1 MKGLRGVLLTVLL
14 LTSAVIQAQ
23 TWELQFGVPRRDDAD
38 LHVTDMTAVGSQ
50 VWAVGRGI
58 WHSADSGQTWSVQM
72 DTWDRLWYVN
82 FRDAEHGWAV
92 GERGWIVRTDDGGQT
107 WSGLTIGDDVTLE
120 AIAFVNEDRGWV
132 VGWVARGS
140 NDSAFVA
147 ETTDGGA
154 TWNPMSVPRADKFFG
169 IAFAD
174 ENRGYIYGNAPSLK
188 TTDGG
193 ETWEEGGIPRY
204 CYVAAFPSAD
214 RGYAAGYADMIYLT
228 TDGGESWEG
237 TPRSGRFFDV
247 WFPNETHGWLVGRD
261 GLIVSTTDGG
271 VSWESSLCGTQLSL
285 RGVVFLDPTHG
296 LVGGEYGVMRVT
308 EDGGQTW
315 SNLFGNEE
323 GWPDLQAAAFDELG
337 FNGWVVGQ
345 GGAILHTSDG
355 GQSWAAQASNVR
367 FFLHDVALAGSDSL
381 WAVCEGGL
389 MTRTTDGGETWNA
402 SVICDSYLDGVCFVD
417 ALHGWVVGGVGTIL
431 RTTDGGLTWEP
442 QVSGT
447 EYYLNDVSFASRQ
460 VGCAVGDRGTALYTT
475 DGGETWNPAVT
486 ATGVVL
492 HGVLLLPD
500 GQGWAGGDNGRLLYT
515 PDGGASWGPIINSYS
530 ASWRDFAYL
539 GDDELV
545 AVGDG
550 GAIIRSTDLGYT
562 WTLDVSSISDDLY
575 GCATGQDGRYAWAV
589 GENGV
594 VLHAG
599 GEVTSAPNRDRN
611 MPQDYA
617 LAVYPNP
624 FNPRA
629 TITFD
634 LPVTTRVSLVIYDVT
649 GRIAARLTDGMLSSG
664 AHSMTFDGS
673 ALSSGIYFARLEAG
687 SASQTR
693 KLVLLK

>member
-14 LTSAVIQAQ
+14 LSGAAIQAQ
-23 TWELQFGVPRRDDAD
+23 TWELQFGAPRRDDVD
-38 LHVTDMTAVGSQ
+38 LHVTDMTALGSQ

-72 DTWDRLWYVN
+72 DTWDRLWYVDFSDTLN
-82 FRDAEHGWAV
+82 GWAV
-92 GERGWIVRTDDGGQT
+92 GEQGWIVRTDDGGRT
-107 WSGLTIGDDVTLE
+107 WSGQTIGNDVTLE
-120 AIAFVNEDRGWV
+120 AIAFVNDNRGLV
-132 VGWVARGS
+132 VGWVERGT

-154 TWNPMSVPRADKFFG
+154 TWTPLDVPRADKYFG
-169 IAFAD
+169 IVFAD
-174 ENRGYIYGNAPSLK
+174 EHRGCIYGSAPSLK

-214 RGYAAGYADMIYLT
+214 LGVAAGYTDMIYRT
-228 TDGGESWEG
+228 TDGGATWEG
-237 TPRSGRFFDV
+237 TTMPGRFFDA

-261 GLIVSTTDGG
+261 GLIVSTTNGG
-271 VSWESSLCGTQLSL
+271 ASWESSLCGTQQNL
-285 RGVVFLDPTHG
+285 RGVVFFDPARG

-308 EDGGQTW
+308 EDGGDTW
-315 SNLFGNEE
+315 RNLFGNEE
-323 GWPDLQAAAFDELG
+323 GWPTLHAAAFDELG

-355 GQSWAAQASNVR
+355 GQSWAAQTSNVR
-367 FFLHDVALAGSDSL
+367 FLLHDVALQGSDSL
-381 WAVCEGGL
+381 WAVGEGGL
-389 MTRTTDGGETWNA
+389 LTRTTDGGETWNA
-402 SVICDSYLDGVCFVD
+402 SVICDFYLDGVCFVD
-417 ALHGWVVGGVGTIL
+417 ALTGWAVGGGGTIL
-431 RTTDGGLTWEP
+431 HTSDGGLTWES

-447 EYYLNDVSFASRQ
+447 EYYLNDVSFASRN
-460 VGCAVGDRGTALYTT
+460 VGCAVGDRGTAIYTT
-475 DGGETWNPAVT
+475 DGGVTWHPALT
-486 ATGVVL
+486 QTGDVL

-515 PDGGASWGPIINSYS
+515 PDGGASWGSIIVSPS
-530 ASWRDFAYL
+530 TSWRDFADL
-539 GDDELV
+539 GERRLI

-550 GAIIRSTDLGYT
+550 GAILRSTDLGYT
-562 WTLDVSSISDDLY
+562 WVLDSSGVSDRLF
-575 GCATGQDGRYAWAV
+575 GCSGTPDGRYAWAV

-594 VLHAG
+594 VLHSG
-599 GEVTSAPNRDRN
+599 GEVTSAPNRDGN
-611 MPQDYA
+611 LPHDFA
-617 LAVYPNP
+617 LAIYPNP

-634 LPVTTRVSLVIYDVT
+634 LPATTHASLMIYDVT
-649 GRIAARLTDGMLSSG
+649 GRIVQRLTDGMLSAG

-673 ALSSGIYFARLEAG
+673 AFSSGIYFARLEAG
-687 SASQTR
+687 SVSQTR